1 MTTLT
6 PVDQN
11 RLAAMKARLDRTQTL
26 GSGDQGAAVRALENV
41 LSSIGFKP
49 GVIDTDFSAKT
60 AAELKQFQ
68 AAVGIPATGTLD
80 PKTLTQLE
88 AALARVR
95 SSPEAVSLGTR
106 SDRNAL
112 TEKQLARLGYR
123 VGKADGVADRALGR
137 AIQAFKKDQA
147 NLSDASPALGVRGQ
161 QVLAQEAAGLRHA
174 ARRDRFVLTPEMKRA
189 DGVLAELSKQVHAD
203 GTVGLGEGA
212 QRPAVAQLQR
222 RLQAAGFDP
231 QHLDGVFD
239 ERTRGALEAFQRA
252 SGVTVSGRLDGPT
265 WNKLK
270 KTIIDS
276 ASPTAPAQT
285 LQERSGEV
293 KRTEA
298 LLKKAGFATG
308 KVDDLFTEQTARAVR
323 ALERKTKRTVDGK
336 LGTGDLAALMK
347 LLKPAF
353 SEPRPNYKHI
363 AFRGVT
369 LNGRTIELVNQAEAW
384 AKRHGVPPGW
394 AMYQG
399 SYHSGTA
406 ASAGTHDGGGA
417 LDLKTTAAGK
427 SPRQIRTMVEA
438 LRRAGFAA
446 WHRAAPAW
454 DPDHIHAI
462 AIGDRDLSSG
472 ARAQVREYFAG
483 GDGLT
488 GSAPDPHSAIG
499 RPIPRW
505 AKRFQ

>member
-6 PVDQN
+6 TLDQN

-26 GSGDQGAAVRALENV
+26 GAGGQGGAVRALENV
-41 LSSIGFKP
+41 LSTLGFKP
-49 GVIDTDFSAKT
+49 GAVDTDFSTTT
-60 AAELKQFQ
+60 AEELKQFQ
-68 AAVGIPATGTLD
+68 AAVGLEATGTLD
-80 PKTLTQLE
+80 AKTLTQLK
-88 AALARVR
+88 AALARFR
-95 SSPEAVSLGTR
+95 GDPAAVLQGTK

-123 VGKADGVADRALGR
+123 VGKADGVADRALGK

-147 NLSDASPALGVRGQ
+147 NLTDSSAVLAARGQ
-161 QVLAQEAAGLRHA
+161 EVLAKEAANLRHA
-174 ARRDRFVLTPEMKRA
+174 PRRDRFELTGEMKRA
-189 DGVLAELSKQVHAD
+189 DGVLAELSKKVHAD
-203 GTVGLGEGA
+203 GTVGLGEGTS
-212 QRPAVAQLQR
+212 RPAVVQLQR
-222 RLQAAGFDP
+222 RLKAAGFDP
-231 QHLDGVFD
+231 KNVNGVFD

-252 SGVTVSGRLDGPT
+252 SGVTVSGRLDGAT
-265 WNKLK
+265 WKHLK

-276 ASPTAPAQT
+276 DSPTAPAQT
-285 LQERSGEV
+285 LNERSGEV
-293 KRTEA
+293 KRSEA

-308 KVDDLFTEQTARAVR
+308 EVDGLFTAQTAKAVR

-336 LGTGDLAALMK
+336 LGTGDLAALKK

-353 SEPRPNYKHI
+353 SEPRPNYNRI
-363 AFRGVT
+363 GFRGVT
-369 LNGRTIELVNQAEAW
+369 FNGRTIEMLQQAEAW

-399 SYHSGTA
+399 SYTSGVA
-406 ASAGTHDGGGA
+406 ASANTHDGGGA
-417 LDLKTTAAGK
+417 MDLKTTADGK
-427 SPRQIRTMVEA
+427 SLKQIRTMVEA

-454 DPDHIHAI
+454 SPDHIHAI
-462 AIGDRDLSSG
+462 AIGDRDLSSD

-499 RPIPRW
+499 RPIPEW
-505 AKRFQ
+505 AKRFR